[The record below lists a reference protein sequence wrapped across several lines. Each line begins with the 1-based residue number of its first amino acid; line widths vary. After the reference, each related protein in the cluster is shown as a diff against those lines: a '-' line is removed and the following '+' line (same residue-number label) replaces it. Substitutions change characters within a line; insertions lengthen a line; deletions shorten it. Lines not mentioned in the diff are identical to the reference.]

1 MPPGCGLVVPEQ
13 DGAGRTEPVEQG
25 HTMKSMGQNAS
36 SDDAYP
42 ASERRPV
49 GRVVVPSADMLAVVR
64 FDDPP
69 DHVPDELAPFVVRPE
84 NGSVDWVL
92 TDDAVAFGSPDI
104 VQRFA
109 VWRATWERSWILD
122 PVSSLARLV
131 DLARELDPDSSIPSL
146 RDRLDEDD
154 DLVFSPV
161 AQATTVDDLARL
173 ADRIRAR
180 DETGYGIVD
189 LTPGAD
195 RVGLVRSWPAC
206 GRDAVVAAD
215 DQTEIRF
222 EVENGL
228 VLATRTNAGGYD
240 MGVIEEVVA
249 QIAGFRVSGPDGSFS
264 VPAVR
269 ARPLAWLVPRSTAWR
284 VRRIPEIL
292 AWART
297 LAGVEKATGFAAEN
311 GLDLR
316 LTRHRPIRS

>member
-1 MPPGCGLVVPEQ
+1 MPPGCSLVVPEQ
-13 DGAGRTEPVEQG
+13 DGTGRTHPVEKG

-36 SDDAYP
+36 SDDAHP
-42 ASERRPV
+42 ASGGESS
-49 GRVVVPSADMLAVVR
+49 GRIVVPSADMLAVVR

-69 DHVPDELAPFVVRPE
+69 DHVPDELAPFVVRC
-84 NGSVDWVL
+84 GDGGDWVM

-122 PVSSLARLV
+122 PVSNLTRLI

-154 DLVFSPV
+154 DLVLSPV

-180 DETGYGIVD
+180 DATGYGIVD

-195 RVGLVRSWPAC
+195 RVGLVKSWPAC
-206 GRDAVVAAD
+206 GRDTVVAAD

-222 EVENGL
+222 EVDNGL
-228 VLATRTNAGGYD
+228 VLATRTHAGGYD
-240 MGVIEEVVA
+240 RGVIEQVVA
-249 QIAGFRVSGPDGSFS
+249 QIAGFQVSGPDGTFS

>member
-13 DGAGRTEPVEQG
+13 DGTGRAHPVEQG
-25 HTMKSMGQNAS
+25 HTMKSLGQNAS
-36 SDDAYP
+36 SDDAHP
-42 ASERRPV
+42 AS
-49 GRVVVPSADMLAVVR
+49 GREPSGRIVVPSADMLAVVR

-69 DHVPDELAPFVVRPE
+69 DRVPEELVPFVVRP
-84 NGSVDWVL
+84 GDGTVDWVL
-92 TDDAVAFGSPDI
+92 TDDAVAFGSPDV

-122 PVSSLARLV
+122 PVSSLTRLI
-131 DLARELDPDSSIPSL
+131 DLACELDPDSSIPSL
-146 RDRLDEDD
+146 RDRFDEDD
-154 DLVFSPV
+154 DLVLSPV
-161 AQATTVDDLARL
+161 AQATTVEDLGRL
-173 ADRIRAR
+173 ADRIRTR
-180 DETGYGIVD
+180 DATGYGIVD

-195 RVGLVRSWPAC
+195 RVGLVKAWPAC

-222 EVENGL
+222 EVDKGL
-228 VLATRTNAGGYD
+228 VLATRTNAGGCD

-249 QIAGFRVSGPDGSFS
+249 QIAGFQVSGPDGTFS

-269 ARPLAWLVPRSTAWR
+269 ARPLAWLAPRSTAWR